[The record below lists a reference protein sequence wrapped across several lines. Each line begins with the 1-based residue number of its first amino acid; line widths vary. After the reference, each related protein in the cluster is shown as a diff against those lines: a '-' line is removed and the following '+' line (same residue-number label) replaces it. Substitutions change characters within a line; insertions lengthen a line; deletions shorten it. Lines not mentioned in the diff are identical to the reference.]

1 MTSSK
6 AFPGL
11 RTGHYQVTSPADNT
25 YNCVAWAAHDA
36 ARWWDPSV
44 AQGYWWPDTV
54 ARTLS
59 LANLVAVFVA
69 LGFEPCDGVALEPSL
84 ERVAIYSD
92 DRGWPTH
99 VARQR
104 AEGGWTSKLGASED
118 IVHDSVEQLEGAI
131 YGTVVRILKRLRV

>member
-1 MTSSK
+1 MPKDDLEQS
-6 AFPGL
+6 FPGL

-54 ARTLS
+54 PRTLS

-69 LGFEPCDGVALEPSL
+69 LGFELCDGVALEPSL
-84 ERVAIYSD
+84 ERVAIY
-92 DRGWPTH
+92 
-99 VARQR
+99 A
-104 AEGGWTSKLGASED
+104 GASLKGLYWS
-118 IVHDSVEQLEGAI
+118 DSS
-131 YGTVVRILKRLRV
+131 VRRRSTGPH